1 MHEVELKSVVTDL
14 DAARRRV
21 EGAGGTLV
29 FAGRLEDRR
38 YDTRDRRL
46 FASDHVLRVRV
57 YRPRSEGGSAWEA
70 GAPAGNGG
78 GAAGAARA
86 YLDWKGPTRNTGGYK
101 VREELSTQAA
111 DPEALAAI
119 LARLGYVVT
128 REVDREIAH
137 YDVGG
142 TSVRFE
148 CYPRMDVLVE
158 VEGTPEGIERTIGA
172 LGLPRS
178 GFTADRLADFVARYE
193 ARTGERAAL
202 SQRELR
208 GEALAEREDA

>member
-1 MHEVELKSVVTDL
+1 MDEVELKSVVTDL
-14 DAARRRV
+14 DAAVRRV
-21 EGAGGTLV
+21 EAAGGTLV

-57 YRPRSEGGSAWEA
+57 YRPR
-70 GAPAGNGG
+70 
-78 GAAGAARA
+78 AGAARA
-86 YLDWKGPTRNTGGYK
+86 YLDWKGPTRNAGGYK
-101 VREELSTQAA
+101 VREELSTPA
-111 DPEALAAI
+111 DDADALAAI

-128 REVDREIAH
+128 REVDRDIAH
-137 YDVGG
+137 YDVDG

-158 VEGTPEGIERTIGA
+158 VEGSPEGIERTIAA
-172 LGLPRS
+172 LGLPRA
-178 GFTADRLADFVARYE
+178 GFTADRLATFVARYE

-202 SQRELR
+202 SRRELR
-208 GEALAEREDA
+208 GELLAEREDA